1 MVETG
6 TNNLKYFYFITIILH
21 STSIETI
28 ENRIQVQ
35 QAKVLTFLVCKAS

>member
-1 MVETG
+1 MIKTG

-21 STSIETI
+21 STSTETT

-35 QAKVLTFLVCKAS
+35 QAKVSF